1 MDMINNFIGLTLQ
14 LSVPIILGALC
25 GTIAERGGIILL
37 GVEGIMLIGAF
48 AGAAGSY
55 AAGSAM
61 AGVLLS
67 VVLGGMIGW
76 FYALFCLKWKAHQ
89 SVVGV
94 GINLFASGI
103 TAVMLKAIWQTEG
116 MSESVPS
123 ISNLTIPGLS
133 GIPVIGAL
141 FKDQSP
147 YLYAMFLIVAA
158 VWIVFYKTKF
168 GLRYRAIGDQP
179 YAVQTAGVQV
189 NRYRYIAM
197 IAAGSIAGL
206 AGSYLSISQNNLFVA
221 DMTAGRGFMGLAA
234 NIFGGWQPPGLHG
247 SRNDICGGP
256 GSQILSDGC
265 VCPVPVCPDAALW
278 GDAAGTAVCGK
289 EGERSGGTWQIGGLV
304 LY

>member
-123 ISNLTIPGLS
+123 ISNLTIPSLS

-141 FKDQSP
+141 FKAQSP

-221 DMTAGRGFMGLAA
+221 DMTAGRGFMVLAA
-234 NIFGGWQPPGLHG
+234 NIFGGWQPLG
-247 SRNDICGGP
+247 SMGAGMIFAVAQAARFYLTDASVP
-256 GSQILSDGC
+256 SQFVQMLPYG
-265 VCPVPVCPDAALW
+265 VTL
-278 GDAAGTAVCGK
+278 
-289 EGERSGGTWQIGGLV
+289 LV
-304 LY
+304 LLFVGKRVKGPEALGKLVD